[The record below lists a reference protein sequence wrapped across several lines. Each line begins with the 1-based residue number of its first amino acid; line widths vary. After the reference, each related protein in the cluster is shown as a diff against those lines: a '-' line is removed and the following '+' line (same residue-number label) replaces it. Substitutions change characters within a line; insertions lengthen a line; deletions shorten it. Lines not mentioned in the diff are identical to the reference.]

1 LEVDLTPLSGQ
12 FAAIA
17 VNETPRWNIVP
28 SASRVD
34 GIDRALRVR
43 LAEALDYLAKLA
55 SLDPGRQA
63 ALVSLERRLKA
74 APISPWVFCLY
85 SKLVVELSKDPRGD
99 VTGIFADIVLAA
111 SLPADQGLVAF
122 RDPVVSES
130 WWDHFRLLLD
140 TDNQRPFKPQAPS
153 TAAFALCKQDIEL
166 GLAILQQ
173 ADPVLHEEVRSL
185 LRMIVLG
192 SPASPDRVDV
202 FNGASTFFL
211 WGAVLLN
218 ANLRRSAISIV
229 DLLVHESSHVLLF
242 GLAADDP
249 LTRNSGHERYASPVR
264 SDKRPI
270 DGIFHACFVM
280 TRVHLAI
287 GRLLGSGLLSDED
300 SKIAVKH
307 QEYNGT
313 AARASLDVLAHHA
326 KTTELGEKILGTL
339 RAYWANIVAE

>member
-1 LEVDLTPLSGQ
+1 LEVELTPLSGQ
-12 FAAIA
+12 SAAIA
-17 VNETPRWNIVP
+17 ANEAPRWSLVP
-28 SASRVD
+28 SGSRVD
-34 GIDRALRVR
+34 DIDQGLRVR
-43 LAEALDYLAKLA
+43 VAEALDYLAKLT
-55 SLDPGRQA
+55 SLDPSRQA

-74 APISPWVFCLY
+74 APVSPWVFCLY
-85 SKLVVELSKDPRGD
+85 SKLVAELSKDPRGD

-111 SLPADQGLVAF
+111 SLPADQGVVDF
-122 RDPVVSES
+122 CDPVVSES
-130 WWDHFRLLLD
+130 WWNHFRLLLD
-140 TDNQRPFKPQAPS
+140 TDRQRPFKPQAPS

-166 GLAILQQ
+166 GFAVMQQ
-173 ADPVLHEEVRSL
+173 ADPILHDEVRSL
-185 LRMIVLG
+185 LHMIVLG
-192 SPASPDRVDV
+192 SPASADCADV

-249 LTRNSGHERYASPVR
+249 LTQNSGHKRYASPVR

-270 DGIFHACFVM
+270 DGIFHACFVS
-280 TRVHLAI
+280 TRVHLAM
-287 GRLLGSGLLSDED
+287 GRLLGSGLLGEED

-307 QEYNGT
+307 WEYNGT
-313 AARASLDVLAHHA
+313 AARASLEVLAPHA

-339 RAYWANIVAE
+339 RAYWTDIAAD